1 MYGLAMVVR
10 CCVVSCVVWLN
21 NIKQWQSK
29 VRWSQASSVYH
40 CAKYSL
46 AKAT

>member
-21 NIKQWQSK
+21 DIKQWQSK
-29 VRWSQASSVYH
+29 VRCRVVKQSNV
-40 CAKYSL
+40 
-46 AKAT
+46 